1 MILDIDNAEAALA
14 NAADDRGRLIASLA
28 LARKLSA
35 SGNSGRAL
43 ELASD
48 AVAIARRG
56 GDQSQLAEAVEV
68 LATAHLAASQYPEA
82 LASFLEALGLWKTL
96 ASDPGQVRCLDG
108 IANVDLQVGDYGRS
122 LARLEEALALI
133 QAKADPSAEAMLYS
147 GLGKVYMRLGELS
160 KAREFHELALS
171 RRRELGDEA
180 GIASSLNSLGVVR
193 LRCGE
198 QRKSDDFDAAIDDF
212 GFAKGLFEE
221 AETLAAKSGDLQLQ
235 ALALGNIGSAV
246 AFLGDLEQAMELFER
261 QLETVHAMG
270 DRHNEALCLANIG
283 EALRLCGRPEAAI
296 EPLQRALAI
305 GEELKSRARIMRAH
319 QELSACREAQG
330 DVAAALVHFKKYHE
344 LDLALRS
351 EEVDAKAR
359 DLLV

>member
-68 LATAHLAASQYPEA
+68 LAAAHLAASQYPEA

-160 KAREFHELALS
+160 KAR
-171 RRRELGDEA
+171 
-180 GIASSLNSLGVVR
+180 
-193 LRCGE
+193 
-198 QRKSDDFDAAIDDF
+198 
-212 GFAKGLFEE
+212 
-221 AETLAAKSGDLQLQ
+221 
-235 ALALGNIGSAV
+235 
-246 AFLGDLEQAMELFER
+246 
-261 QLETVHAMG
+261 
-270 DRHNEALCLANIG
+270 
-283 EALRLCGRPEAAI
+283 
-296 EPLQRALAI
+296 
-305 GEELKSRARIMRAH
+305 
-319 QELSACREAQG
+319 
-330 DVAAALVHFKKYHE
+330 
-344 LDLALRS
+344 
-351 EEVDAKAR
+351 
-359 DLLV
+359 